1 MSESVWTW
9 VLFGF
14 ELIGVTGMYFIGRK
28 FWWGWAIVLTH
39 SIPWF
44 IYSLQ
49 YGKPG
54 FIAMSFLWWSINF
67 LNMTKWFKEKRVA
80 QKDMTN
86 PKGLS
91 QGLSQ
96 GSSQGQPS
104 SHDVSNV
111 IVKGF
116 DETAYLLGSETTTQ
130 TISNVTIRI
139 NTTD

>member
-91 QGLSQ
+91 QGLLQ
-96 GSSQGQPS
+96 GLSQGQPS

-116 DETAYLLGSETTTQ
+116 DETAYLLSSETTTQ

>member
-96 GSSQGQPS
+96 GQPS

-116 DETAYLLGSETTTQ
+116 DETAYLLSSETTTQ

>member
-116 DETAYLLGSETTTQ
+116 DETAYLLSSETTTQ